1 MTIINTN
8 TVEDFIV
15 DTLSAVTALAS
26 VKVQPWPD
34 DTRDYLTK
42 FTAPKGALLVQYRGS
57 EYNPD
62 PPEPNNKS
70 KLFQMRDMRWV
81 VAILMRNAYSH
92 DASSSFTGG
101 IYGLLDEVKK
111 ALTGK
116 TVTKLVGAVVTP
128 LDDVTIMY
136 PRSDYFV
143 DRVNQNIYI
152 HEIEF
157 GVSGPET
164 E

>member
-15 DTLSAVTALAS
+15 STLSAVTALAS

-101 IYGLLDEVKK
+101 IYGLIDEVKK

-116 TVTKLVGAVVTP
+116 TVTNLND
-128 LDDVTIMY
+128 LTIIY

-143 DRVNQNIYI
+143 DRVNQDIYI

>member
-8 TVEDFIV
+8 TIEDFIV
-15 DTLSAVTALAS
+15 STLTAVTALSA
-26 VKVQPWPD
+26 VNVQAWPD
-34 DTRDYLTK
+34 DTRDYLDK

-70 KLFQMRDMRWV
+70 KLFQIRDMRWV

-92 DASSSFTGG
+92 DASNSFTGG
-101 IYGLLDEVKK
+101 IYGLIDEVKK

-116 TVTKLVGAVVTP
+116 TVTNLND
-128 LDDVTIMY
+128 LTIIY

-157 GVSGPET
+157 GLSGPET

>member
-8 TVEDFIV
+8 TIEDFIV
-15 DTLSAVTALAS
+15 STLTAVTALSA
-26 VKVQPWPD
+26 VNVQAWPD
-34 DTRDYLTK
+34 DTRDYLDK

-70 KLFQMRDMRWV
+70 KLFQIRDMRWV

-92 DASSSFTGG
+92 DASNSFTGG
-101 IYGLLDEVKK
+101 IYGLIDEVKK

-116 TVTKLVGAVVTP
+116 TVTNLND
-128 LDDVTIMY
+128 LTIIY

-143 DRVNQNIYI
+143 DRVNQDIYI

-157 GVSGPET
+157 GVSAPET

>member
-8 TVEDFIV
+8 TIEDFIV
-15 DTLSAVTALAS
+15 STLTAVTALSA
-26 VKVQPWPD
+26 VNVQAWPD
-34 DTRDYLTK
+34 DTRDYLDK

-70 KLFQMRDMRWV
+70 KLFQIRDMRWV

-92 DASSSFTGG
+92 DASNSFTGG
-101 IYGLLDEVKK
+101 IYGLIDEVKK

-116 TVTKLVGAVVTP
+116 TVTNLND
-128 LDDVTIMY
+128 LTIIY

-143 DRVNQNIYI
+143 DRVNQDIYI

-157 GVSGPET
+157 GVSGLET

>member
-8 TVEDFIV
+8 TIEDFIV
-15 DTLSAVTALAS
+15 STLTAVTALSA
-26 VKVQPWPD
+26 VNVQAWPD
-34 DTRDYLTK
+34 DTRDYLDK

-70 KLFQMRDMRWV
+70 KLFQIRDMRWV

-92 DASSSFTGG
+92 DASNSFTGG
-101 IYGLLDEVKK
+101 IYGLIDEVKK

-116 TVTKLVGAVVTP
+116 TVTNLND
-128 LDDVTIMY
+128 LTIIY

-143 DRVNQNIYI
+143 DRVNQDIYI